1 MEKPENSF
9 GQTSKEWWRSRRK
22 KYNSGLVVAG
32 LLAFVCYVIIGANFI
47 MPFDD
52 QFEITLLTTVFQ
64 GVGYLI
70 MIGIANLFYN
80 LGYWADLKYNEKDS
94 VTFRTRLFNIGYWFS
109 FGLPFLI
116 PIMLLLQYFVEFRR

>member
-1 MEKPENSF
+1 MEIFESSF
-9 GQTSKEWWRSRRK
+9 EQTSKEWWKSRRK
-22 KYNSGLVVAG
+22 KYNSGLVIAG

-52 QFEITLLTTVFQ
+52 QFEITLFTTVFQ

-80 LGYWADLKYNEKDS
+80 LGYRVDLKYNEKNS
-94 VTFRTRLFNIGYWFS
+94 ATFRTRLFNIGYWFS

-116 PIMLLLQYFVEFRR
+116 PILLLLRYLINFRR